1 MNKKIDLSATQQFH
15 RRNLS
20 GLIAAV
26 TTNNTGNAQNFVVS
40 TKTHERRTLEEIE
53 QSAFAYDTE
62 SQEEVTSKE
71 DSAYETSPG

>member
-20 GLIAAV
+20 GLIAA

-53 QSAFAYDTE
+53 QSAFAYGDE

-71 DSAYETSPG
+71 DSSYDTSPG